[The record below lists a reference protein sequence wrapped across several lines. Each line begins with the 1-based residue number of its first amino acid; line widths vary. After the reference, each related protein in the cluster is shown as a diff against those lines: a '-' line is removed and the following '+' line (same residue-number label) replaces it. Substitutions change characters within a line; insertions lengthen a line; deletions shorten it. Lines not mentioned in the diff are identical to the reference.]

1 VRAIADG
8 SALAVSE
15 LPVLYVICGSH
26 ACRTGM
32 LMLAHKDITYRTV
45 VLRTGPHPLGVR
57 MRGFAGHREPI
68 RKVEGRTPA
77 SLAML
82 DRGGTVPALRYGS
95 ERIQTNRRIARF
107 LDREVPER
115 PLLPLDP
122 SQRVAVEEAERWG
135 DEQLQMT
142 ARRVLLATAAQGLDT
157 IRNRGSDGRL
167 GPLLA
172 AGQRER
178 LLASRMAGL
187 FFRARGG
194 SEEQLLPALPSLL
207 DRVDEWIGAG
217 VLNGPELNVADFMIA
232 PCLALLDYRADL
244 AAEMR
249 GRPCGALLD
258 RLLPEPASARS

>member
-1 VRAIADG
+1 VT
-8 SALAVSE
+8 AVSE

-32 LMLAHKDITYRTV
+32 LMLAHKGIAYRLV
-45 VLRTGPHPLGVR
+45 VLRTGPHPLSVR

-115 PLLPLDP
+115 PLIPLDP
-122 SQRVAVEEAERWG
+122 AHRLDVEAAEQWG
-135 DEQLQMT
+135 DELLQMT
-142 ARRVLLATAAQGLDT
+142 ARRVLLATSAQGLDA
-157 IRNRGSDGRL
+157 IRNRGADGRL

-172 AGQRER
+172 AGERER

-194 SEEQLLPALPSLL
+194 SEKKLLPALPSLL
-207 DRVDEWIGAG
+207 DRVDEWIAAG
-217 VLNGPELNVADFMIA
+217 VLNAAELNVADFMIA
-232 PCLALLDYRADL
+232 PSLALLSYRDDL
-244 AAEMR
+244 AAEIQA
-249 GRPCGALLD
+249 RPCGAFLD
-258 RLLPEPASARS
+258 RLLPEPGAAN